1 MYVNVCNSQ
10 KVLKRIPKF
19 TCMHNKMQT
28 PEIVHNPS
36 LIFSVF
42 LKLNT
47 CSSKKKK
54 KKVLKECILNSLYV
68 NSGEGV
74 LCL

>member
-19 TCMHNKMQT
+19 SSMHIKMQI
-28 PEIVHNPS
+28 PEIFHNPS
-36 LIFSVF
+36 LIFSMF

-47 CSSKKKK
+47 CSSKKKGG
-54 KKVLKECILNSLYV
+54 LKECERMYT
-68 NSGEGV
+68 
-74 LCL
+74 

>member
-19 TCMHNKMQT
+19 TCMHSKMQT

-47 CSSKKKK
+47 WSSKKKK
-54 KKVLKECILNSLYV
+54 YWKNVYLIPYMLIVGREFYMFIV
-68 NSGEGV
+68 
-74 LCL
+74 